1 MNNTEENYIF
11 LVYNVSCSFREN
23 LAKLCAPWRVH
34 APLGANYALMH
45 KLHHIQ
51 VFVRKCFFVLY
62 YITVF
67 CAQMSD

>member
-1 MNNTEENYIF
+1 MF
-11 LVYNVSCSFREN
+11 
-23 LAKLCAPWRVH
+23 H
-34 APLGANYALMH
+34 AVLGKIWQNCVPPGGFTPPLGANYALMH